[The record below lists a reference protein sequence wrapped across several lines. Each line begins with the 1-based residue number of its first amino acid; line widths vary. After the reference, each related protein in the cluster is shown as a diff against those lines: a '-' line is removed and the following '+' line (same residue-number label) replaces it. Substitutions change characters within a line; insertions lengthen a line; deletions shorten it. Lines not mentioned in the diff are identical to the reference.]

1 MRIRFLSNT
10 AAAVSMMVSMLSL
23 ASAAHAANPQ
33 VEIKTS
39 AGTITAE
46 LFADKAPK
54 TVENFL
60 EYVKSGFY
68 SGTVFH
74 RVIPGFMVQGG
85 GFTKDMK
92 EKTVRPSIQH
102 EGAACGTNELG
113 TLAMARTGDPHSASS
128 QFFINVVNNARLN
141 YTLPPQGWGYCAFGK
156 VTNGMDIVQKIVA
169 VPTKAAGQHQNV
181 PVDPI
186 VIESVTVITK

>member
-1 MRIRFLSNT
+1 MRIRFLSGAT
-10 AAAVSMMVSMLSL
+10 AIASMLSL
-23 ASAAHAANPQ
+23 SFAATAANPQ

-46 LFADKAPK
+46 LYADKAPK

-60 EYVKSGFY
+60 TYVKAGFY
-68 SGTVFH
+68 SNTIFH
-74 RVIPGFMVQGG
+74 RVMPGFMIQGG
-85 GFTKDMK
+85 GFTKDMN
-92 EKTVRPSIQH
+92 EKPTRPSLQH
-102 EGAACGTNELG
+102 EGAACGTNEAG
-113 TLAMARTGDPHSASS
+113 TLAMARTGDPNSATS

-156 VTNGMDIVQKIVA
+156 VTSGMDIAQKIVA
-169 VPTKAAGQHQNV
+169 VPTRSAGQHQNV

-186 VIESVTVITK
+186 VIESITVVTK

>member
-1 MRIRFLSNT
+1 MRIRFLSG
-10 AAAVSMMVSMLSL
+10 AAAIASMLSL
-23 ASAAHAANPQ
+23 ILSLSPAAQAANPQ

-46 LFADKAPK
+46 LYADKAPK

-60 EYVKSGFY
+60 TYVKAGFY
-68 SGTVFH
+68 SNTIFH
-74 RVIPGFMVQGG
+74 RVMPGFMIQGG
-85 GFTKDMK
+85 GFTKDMN
-92 EKTVRPSIQH
+92 EKPTRPPLQH
-102 EGAACGTNELG
+102 EGAACGTNEAG
-113 TLAMARTGDPHSASS
+113 TLAMARTGDPNSATS

-156 VTNGMDIVQKIVA
+156 VTSGMDIAQKIVA
-169 VPTKAAGQHQNV
+169 VPTKSAGQHQNV

-186 VIESVTVITK
+186 VIESITVVTK

>member
-1 MRIRFLSNT
+1 MRIRFLPG
-10 AAAVSMMVSMLSL
+10 AAAVVSMMVSMLSL

-33 VEIKTS
+33 VEIKTTV
-39 AGTITAE
+39 GTITAE
-46 LFADKAPK
+46 LYADKAPK

-74 RVIPGFMVQGG
+74 RVLPGFMIQGG
-85 GFTKDMK
+85 GFARDMK
-92 EKTVRPSIQH
+92 EKTTRPPIQH

-156 VTNGMDIVQKIVA
+156 VTSGMDIAQKIVA

>member
-1 MRIRFLSNT
+1 MHIRFLSGT
-10 AAAVSMMVSMLSL
+10 AAVVSMMVSMLSL
-23 ASAAHAANPQ
+23 VSAAHATNPQ

-46 LFADKAPK
+46 LYADKAPK

-60 EYVKSGFY
+60 GYVKSGFY

-74 RVIPGFMVQGG
+74 RVMPGFMIQGG
-85 GFTKDMK
+85 GFTKDMN
-92 EKTVRPSIQH
+92 EKPTRPPLQH
-102 EGAACGTNELG
+102 EGAACGTNEAG
-113 TLAMARTGDPHSASS
+113 TLAMARTGDPHSATS

-156 VTNGMDIVQKIVA
+156 VTSGMDIAQKIVA
-169 VPTKAAGQHQNV
+169 APTKAMGQHQNV
-181 PVDPI
+181 PLEAI
-186 VIESVTVITK
+186 VIESITVITK

>member
-1 MRIRFLSNT
+1 MRIRFLSGV
-10 AAAVSMMVSMLSL
+10 AAISTMLSL
-23 ASAAHAANPQ
+23 VSAASVAQAVNPQ

-39 AGTITAE
+39 SGTIIAE
-46 LFADKAPK
+46 LYADKAPK

-60 EYVKSGFY
+60 TYVKSGFY

-74 RVIPGFMVQGG
+74 RVMPGFMIQGG
-85 GFTKDMK
+85 GFTKDMN
-92 EKTVRPSIQH
+92 EKPTRPPLQH
-102 EGAACGTNELG
+102 EGAACATNEVG
-113 TLAMARTGDPHSASS
+113 TLAMARTGDPHSATS

-156 VTNGMDIVQKIVA
+156 VTSGLDIAQKIVA

-186 VIESVTVITK
+186 VIESITVVAK